1 MKRFG
6 IAALAGISL
15 LAATSSGAEPPKAG
29 PDRKSTTSPKPRL
42 DPPKLT
48 CNVDLAIG
56 QITLSKGKSAGSVVV
71 AVETRNVGSSVWQS
85 GSKQQALNVVVKNG
99 NTGNVSDHSWDLPGS
114 GAAGSR
120 LATNTTPLIPEA
132 FDTFEFSGTVEAR
145 IAYDSDILLDS
156 NACNDDRNSS
166 NNLMV
171 VTSKQVAEFLGST
184 ATTRAY

>member
-1 MKRFG
+1 MNRFG

-29 PDRKSTTSPKPRL
+29 PDRKSTTLPKPRL

-56 QITLSKGKSAGSVVV
+56 PVTLSKGKTPGSVTV
-71 AVETRNVGSSVWQS
+71 AVETRNLGSSAWRS
-85 GSKQQALNVVVKNG
+85 GSNQQTLTVVVKNG
-99 NTGNVSDHSWDLPGS
+99 NTGNASNHSWTLPGL

-120 LATNTTPLIPEA
+120 LAINVTPLIADA
-132 FDTFEFSGTVEAR
+132 FDTFEFSGSVEAR
-145 IAYDSDILLDS
+145 ISYDPDILLDS

-166 NNLMV
+166 NNVKV
-171 VTSKQVAEFLGST
+171 VSSKQVAEFLGGTTT
-184 ATTRAY
+184 ARTY